1 MRSPQSFPEM
11 FSLEGKIA
19 VVTGG
24 ARGLGLGM
32 ATGLAEAGAEVVLAD
47 RLKEEGTKSVQ
58 SLKGQGHKAHFHEV
72 DVSDRDQVFSLMK
85 EVADTLGG
93 IDVLINNAGVGSRT
107 HDGPHSAE
115 DMPPEH
121 WRTLM
126 SINLDGVFWCSQ
138 AVYPHLKARGGGG
151 IINISSIWGLAAGPS
166 FPVAA
171 YAASKAG
178 VANLTRQLAV
188 EWARDGIRVNA
199 IAPGVLKT
207 DLGGADAPLWGEA
220 FRDHVYD
227 RMPLR
232 RIGLPEELKGAAIF
246 LASEASGLVTGHI
259 LPVDGGWLAW

>member
-1 MRSPQSFPEM
+1 M
-11 FSLEGKIA
+11 FRLDNKVA

-47 RLKEEGTKSVQ
+47 LLEPEGQKSAE
-58 SLKGQGHKAHFHEV
+58 SFRNQGHKAHYRSV
-72 DVSDRDQVFSLMK
+72 DVSDRESVFQMIKGVCKS
-85 EVADTLGG
+85 LGG
-93 IDVLINNAGVGSRT
+93 VDILINNAGVGSRT
-107 HDGPHSAE
+107 HGGPHSAQ
-115 DMPPEH
+115 DMPTEH
-121 WRTLM
+121 WRSVL
-126 SINLDGVFWCSQ
+126 SVNLDGPFWCSQ
-138 AVYPHLKARGGGG
+138 AVYPTMKARGGGS

-188 EWARDGIRVNA
+188 EWAADGIRVNA
-199 IAPGVLKT
+199 IAPGVFKT
-207 DLGGADAPLWGEA
+207 DLGGADNPLWGEA
-220 FRDHVYD
+220 WREHVFD

-232 RIGLPEELKGAAIF
+232 RIGEPEELKGAAIF
-246 LASEASGLVTGHI
+246 LASEASCLVTGHV

>member
-1 MRSPQSFPEM
+1 MTSPLSFPEM

-72 DVSDRDQVFSLMK
+72 DVADREQVFSLMK
-85 EVADTLGG
+85 EVAEILGG

-107 HDGPHSAE
+107 HDGPHPAE

-138 AVYPHLKARGGGG
+138 AVYPHLKTRGGGS

-199 IAPGVLKT
+199 IAPGVFKT
-207 DLGGADAPLWGEA
+207 DLGGADAPLWGEE

-232 RIGLPEELKGAAIF
+232 RIGHPEELKGSAIF